1 MATQRSLIRPVDVTA
16 KLIIVERMSA
26 QAPAMVT
33 QVDREL
39 TGGAESHYVT
49 NQSVGM
55 RKGSVWFRRVASKGS
70 SAVRVVGGLVVR
82 QGHRS
87 QRKTE

>member
-1 MATQRSLIRPVDVTA
+1 MRVRSLIRPVDVTA

-70 SAVRVVGGLVVR
+70 SAVRVVGGLVER
-82 QGHRS
+82 QGHGS
-87 QRKTE
+87 QRTTE

>member
-1 MATQRSLIRPVDVTA
+1 MKVRSPIRPVDVTA

-39 TGGAESHYVT
+39 TGGAESHYAT

-55 RKGSVWFRRVASKGS
+55 RKGSIFVRGVAPKGLY
-70 SAVRVVGGLVVR
+70 AVRVVGGYVVR
-82 QGHRS
+82 HIHWS
-87 QRKTE
+87 QRTTE

>member
-1 MATQRSLIRPVDVTA
+1 
-16 KLIIVERMSA
+16 MSA

-55 RKGSVWFRRVASKGS
+55 RKGSVIVRDVAIKGFN
-70 SAVRVVGGLVVR
+70 AVRVVGGLVVR
-82 QGHRS
+82 QGHWS
-87 QRKTE
+87 QRTTE

>member
-1 MATQRSLIRPVDVTA
+1 MDVTA
-16 KLIIVERMSA
+16 KLIIVETMSA

-55 RKGSVWFRRVASKGS
+55 RKGSVWFRRVASEGS
-70 SAVRVVGGLVVR
+70 SAVRVVGGYAVR
-82 QGHRS
+82 HRHRS
-87 QRKTE
+87 QRTTE

>member
-1 MATQRSLIRPVDVTA
+1 M
-16 KLIIVERMSA
+16 
-26 QAPAMVT
+26 
-33 QVDREL
+33 DREL

-55 RKGSVWFRRVASKGS
+55 RKGSVWFRRVAPKGS
-70 SAVRVVGGLVVR
+70 SAVRVVGGLAVR

-87 QRKTE
+87 QRTTE